1 LHAATPKKS
10 GEFVGKSGGD
20 QFRMADP
27 INIAEPV
34 RCTRVKFTFEDLW
47 RLAQRALARQV
58 GDERVGHLQIAR
70 AILRLARRR
79 GAAPA

>member
-1 LHAATPKKS
+1 
-10 GEFVGKSGGD
+10 
-20 QFRMADP
+20 MADP

-58 GDERVGHLQIAR
+58 GDKRVGHLQIAR